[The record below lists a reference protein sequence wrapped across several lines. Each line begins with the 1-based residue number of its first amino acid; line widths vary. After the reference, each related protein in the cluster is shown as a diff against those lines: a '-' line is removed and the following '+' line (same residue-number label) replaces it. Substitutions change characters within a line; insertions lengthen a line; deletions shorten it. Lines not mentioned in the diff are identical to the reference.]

1 MVATLVRAVVR
12 PLSGVDPQVVEEVVP
27 LPEVHWAP
35 RVIALQN
42 FQESLSLRVFK
53 FEDSKRSCGWDM
65 MLAFFLVNFNF

>member
-1 MVATLVRAVVR
+1 M
-12 PLSGVDPQVVEEVVP
+12 VVEVMP

-35 RVIALQN
+35 RVIALKN

-53 FEDSKRSCGWDM
+53 FEDSKRSRRRDM

>member
-1 MVATLVRAVVR
+1 MVV
-12 PLSGVDPQVVEEVVP
+12 EVVP

-35 RVIALQN
+35 WVIALQN

-53 FEDSKRSCGWDM
+53 FEDSKRSSGWDM